1 MPTIVIAS
9 SKGGSGKS
17 TSAILLATSLAEH
30 GATVTLIDADI
41 NRPLSTWAR
50 HAKTPKTLTVLSDVN
65 EATIVDTI
73 EAAAESS
80 QFVVVDLEGT
90 ASLIVGFAISRADLV
105 IIPTQGSQL
114 DAAETAKT
122 VKLVKLQEK
131 SLRLTI
137 PMAIL
142 FTRTSSAIRP
152 RTLLAI
158 EAEFRKAGI
167 RVLQTQIHERDA
179 YKAIFS
185 FGRTLSTLDPT
196 QVRNVPAAIE
206 NAREFMVETVNMF
219 KEGAAKPA
227 HAAKVA

>member
-50 HAKTPKTLTVLSDVN
+50 HAKTPETLTVLSDVN

-90 ASLIVGFAISRADLV
+90 ASLMVGFAISRADLV

-185 FGRTLSTLDPT
+185 FGRTLSTLDPS
-196 QVRNVPAAIE
+196 QVRNVPAAME
-206 NAREFMVETVNMF
+206 NAREFMVETVTMF